1 MSDPARE
8 RPRYR
13 DRRSSSLMPGPAPN
27 DSGPKLG
34 SYVKHA
40 FLYPWNLL
48 FFLGGAALAAMSP
61 YPDALIPIIGGLEL
75 AYLTGLSSI
84 PRFRTAID
92 AKLAAR
98 ARGGSTTTAAAESSQ
113 QSLERILESLPAP
126 ALRRFLLLRQR
137 CFEMRSIASGVR
149 GQAGLDSAESI
160 RTPALDRLLYLFL
173 RLLVSQNGLDRF
185 LRSTSEKDLEG
196 KLADVR
202 TRLEAAKTAGDER
215 VKNSLQ
221 DSLADAELRL
231 DNYKKAAKDAEFV
244 AIELDRIETKIQ
256 ALIEMGVSRQDPDY
270 LSHQVTAA
278 AESMQH
284 TEAAVNQL
292 QHLTGLADQIE
303 EPPPILEANIGGLVA
318 RDR

>member
-1 MSDPARE
+1 MSE
-8 RPRYR
+8 SVYVR
-13 DRRSSSLMPGPAPN
+13 DRRSSSLMTPN
-27 DSGPKLG
+27 ESASGAGMKE
-34 SYVKHA
+34 YVKHA
-40 FLYPWNLL
+40 FLFPWNLL
-48 FFLGGAALAAMSP
+48 AFVGGAALAAMSP
-61 YPDALIPIIGGLEL
+61 HPDAFIPIVGALEI
-75 AYLTGLSSI
+75 AYLTGLTAI

-92 AKLAAR
+92 AKIAAR
-98 ARGGSTTTAAAESSQ
+98 RRGDADTPRANGAAE
-113 QSLERILESLPAP
+113 QSLEKILESLPAP

-137 CFEMRSIASGVR
+137 CFEMRSITSGIR
-149 GQAGLDSAESI
+149 GQADTASDSAESI
-160 RTPALDRLLYLFL
+160 WTPALDRLLYLFL

-185 LRSTSEKDLEG
+185 LRSTSEKDLDA
-196 KLADVR
+196 KLSDVR
-202 TRLEAAKTAGDER
+202 ARLETAKAANYER
-215 VKNSLQ
+215 LTRSLQ

-231 DNYKKAAKDAEFV
+231 DNYTKAAKDAEFV

>member
-1 MSDPARE
+1 M
-8 RPRYR
+8 
-13 DRRSSSLMPGPAPN
+13 APN
-27 DSGPKLG
+27 DTGPTLRD
-34 SYVKHA
+34 YIKHA

-48 FFLGGAALAAMSP
+48 FFLGGAALAVMSP
-61 YPDALIPIIGGLEL
+61 HPDAFLPIIGGLEL

-92 AKLAAR
+92 AKIAAK
-98 ARGGSTTTAAAESSQ
+98 ARGARSEVAASTSSQ
-113 QSLERILESLPAP
+113 SLDRILDSLPAP

-149 GQAGLDSAESI
+149 GQAGPDSAESI

-185 LRSTSEKDLEG
+185 LRSTSEKELDA

-202 TRLEAAKTAGDER
+202 ARFEAAKAAGDER

-221 DSLADAELRL
+221 DSVADAELRL

-270 LSHQVTAA
+270 LSNQVTAA

>member
-1 MSDPARE
+1 M
-8 RPRYR
+8 
-13 DRRSSSLMPGPAPN
+13 APN
-27 DSGPKLG
+27 ETVGPRLG

-48 FFLGGAALAAMSP
+48 LFLGGAAAAIMSP
-61 YPDALIPIIGGLEL
+61 YPDAFLPIIGALEI

-84 PRFRTAID
+84 PRFRTAVEAKIA
-92 AKLAAR
+92 AKL
-98 ARGGSTTTAAAESSQ
+98 RGSSADETPDAPKQ
-113 QSLERILESLPAP
+113 SQSLERILESLPAP

-137 CFEMRSIASGVR
+137 CFEMRSITSGVR
-149 GQAGLDSAESI
+149 GQTDASADSAESI

-185 LRSTSEKDLEG
+185 LRSTSEKDLEAR
-196 KLADVR
+196 LADVR

-221 DSLADAELRL
+221 DSVADAELRL

>member
-1 MSDPARE
+1 M
-8 RPRYR
+8 
-13 DRRSSSLMPGPAPN
+13 APN
-27 DSGPKLG
+27 DSPGPGLRG
-34 SYVKHA
+34 YVKHA
-40 FLYPWNLL
+40 FLYPWNIL

-61 YPDALIPIIGGLEL
+61 HPDAFIPIIGGLEL

-92 AKLAAR
+92 AKMAAKAR
-98 ARGGSTTTAAAESSQ
+98 AGRASSVASNSSQ

-137 CFEMRSIASGVR
+137 CFEMRSITSGVR
-149 GQAGLDSAESI
+149 GQADTGPDSAESI

-185 LRSTSEKDLEG
+185 LRSTSEKDLES

-202 TRLEAAKTAGDER
+202 TRLEAAKASSDER
-215 VKNSLQ
+215 VTNSLQ
-221 DSLADAELRL
+221 DSVADAELRL
-231 DNYKKAAKDAEFV
+231 ENYRKAAKDAEFV

-256 ALIEMGVSRQDPDY
+256 ALIEVGVSRQDPDY

-284 TEAAVNQL
+284 TEAAVNEL

-303 EPPPILEANIGGLVA
+303 EPPAILESTIAGLVA

>member
-1 MSDPARE
+1 MT
-8 RPRYR
+8 
-13 DRRSSSLMPGPAPN
+13 PN
-27 DSGPKLG
+27 ESASGAGIKE
-34 SYVKHA
+34 YVKHA
-40 FLYPWNLL
+40 FLFPWNLL
-48 FFLGGAALAAMSP
+48 AFVGGAALAAMSP
-61 YPDALIPIIGGLEL
+61 HPDAFIPIVGALEI
-75 AYLTGLSSI
+75 AYLTGLTAI

-92 AKLAAR
+92 AKIAAR
-98 ARGGSTTTAAAESSQ
+98 RRGDADTPRVTGAAE
-113 QSLERILESLPAP
+113 QSLEKILESLPAP

-137 CFEMRSIASGVR
+137 CFEMRSITSGIR
-149 GQAGLDSAESI
+149 GQADSASDSAESI

-185 LRSTSEKDLEG
+185 LRSTSEKDLDA
-196 KLADVR
+196 KLSDVR
-202 TRLEAAKTAGDER
+202 ARLETAKAANDER
-215 VKNSLQ
+215 VTRSLQ

-231 DNYKKAAKDAEFV
+231 DNYRKAAKDAEFV

>member
-1 MSDPARE
+1 
-8 RPRYR
+8 
-13 DRRSSSLMPGPAPN
+13 MPPTG
-27 DSGPKLG
+27 GGGLKE
-34 SYVKHA
+34 YVKHA

-48 FFLGGAALAAMSP
+48 LFLGGAALAAMSP
-61 YPDALIPIIGGLEL
+61 YPDALLPIVGGLEI
-75 AYLTGLSSI
+75 AYLTGLTAL
-84 PRFRTAID
+84 PRFRLAID
-92 AKLAAR
+92 ARLAKK
-98 ARGGSTTTAAAESSQ
+98 ARGEPIEPDRAAANAQ
-113 QSLERILESLPAP
+113 TLQKILESLPAP
-126 ALRRFLLLRQR
+126 ALRRFLMLRQR

-149 GQAGLDSAESI
+149 GQTDGTHDSAESI

-185 LRSTSEKDLEG
+185 LRSTGEKDLETR
-196 KLADVR
+196 ATDVR
-202 TRLEAAKTAGDER
+202 ARLESAKTAGDER
-215 VKNSLQ
+215 VIRSLQ

-256 ALIEMGVSRQDPDY
+256 ALIEMGVSRQDPEY
-270 LSHQVTAA
+270 VSHQVTAA
-278 AESMQH
+278 AESMQQ

-303 EPPPILEANIGGLVA
+303 EPPPILEANIGGAVI

>member
-1 MSDPARE
+1 M
-8 RPRYR
+8 
-13 DRRSSSLMPGPAPN
+13 APN
-27 DSGPKLG
+27 DSSGPGLRD
-34 SYVKHA
+34 YVKHA

-48 FFLGGAALAAMSP
+48 FFVGGAALAAMSP
-61 YPDALIPIIGGLEL
+61 HPDAFIPIIGALEL

-92 AKLAAR
+92 AKIAAKAR
-98 ARGGSTTTAAAESSQ
+98 AGRESSGAASSSQ

-137 CFEMRSIASGVR
+137 CFEMRSIASGIR
-149 GQAGLDSAESI
+149 GQADTGPDSAESI

-185 LRSTSEKDLEG
+185 LRSTSEKELET

-202 TRLEAAKTAGDER
+202 TRLEAAKPAGDER
-215 VKNSLQ
+215 VTNSLQ
-221 DSLADAELRL
+221 DSVADAELRL
-231 DNYKKAAKDAEFV
+231 ENYRKAAKDAEFV

-284 TEAAVNQL
+284 TEAAVDQL

-303 EPPPILEANIGGLVA
+303 EPPAILESTIAGLVA

>member
-1 MSDPARE
+1 M
-8 RPRYR
+8 
-13 DRRSSSLMPGPAPN
+13 APN
-27 DSGPKLG
+27 DSSGPGLRD
-34 SYVKHA
+34 YVKHA

-48 FFLGGAALAAMSP
+48 LFVGGAALAAMSP
-61 YPDALIPIIGGLEL
+61 HPDAFIPIIGALEL

-92 AKLAAR
+92 AKIAAKAR
-98 ARGGSTTTAAAESSQ
+98 AGRESSGAASSSQ

-137 CFEMRSIASGVR
+137 CFEMRSIASGIR
-149 GQAGLDSAESI
+149 GQADTGPDSAESI

-185 LRSTSEKDLEG
+185 LRSTSEKELET

-202 TRLEAAKTAGDER
+202 TRLEAAKPAGDER
-215 VKNSLQ
+215 VTNSLQ
-221 DSLADAELRL
+221 DSVADAELRL
-231 DNYKKAAKDAEFV
+231 ENYRKAAKDAEFV

-292 QHLTGLADQIE
+292 QHLTGLADEIE
-303 EPPPILEANIGGLVA
+303 EPPAILESTIAGLVA

>member
-1 MSDPARE
+1 M
-8 RPRYR
+8 
-13 DRRSSSLMPGPAPN
+13 APN
-27 DSGPKLG
+27 DSPGPGLRG
-34 SYVKHA
+34 YVKHA
-40 FLYPWNLL
+40 FLYPWNIL

-61 YPDALIPIIGGLEL
+61 HPDAFIPIIGGLEL

-92 AKLAAR
+92 AKMAAKAR
-98 ARGGSTTTAAAESSQ
+98 AGRASSVASNSSQ

-149 GQAGLDSAESI
+149 GQADTSPDSAESI

-185 LRSTSEKDLEG
+185 LRSTSEKDLESN
-196 KLADVR
+196 LADVR
-202 TRLEAAKTAGDER
+202 TRLEAAKASSDER
-215 VKNSLQ
+215 VTNSLQ
-221 DSLADAELRL
+221 DSVADAELRL
-231 DNYKKAAKDAEFV
+231 ENYRKAAKDAEFV

-256 ALIEMGVSRQDPDY
+256 ALIEVGVSRQDPDY

-284 TEAAVNQL
+284 TEAAVNEL

-303 EPPPILEANIGGLVA
+303 EPPAILESTIAGLVA

>member
-1 MSDPARE
+1 M
-8 RPRYR
+8 
-13 DRRSSSLMPGPAPN
+13 APN
-27 DSGPKLG
+27 DSSGPGLRD
-34 SYVKHA
+34 YVKHA

-48 FFLGGAALAAMSP
+48 FFVGGAALAAMSP
-61 YPDALIPIIGGLEL
+61 HPDAFIPIIGGLEL

-92 AKLAAR
+92 AKLAAKAR
-98 ARGGSTTTAAAESSQ
+98 AGRVSSGASGSSQ

-149 GQAGLDSAESI
+149 GQADTGPDSAESI

-185 LRSTSEKDLEG
+185 LRSTSEKDLST
-196 KLADVR
+196 KVTDVR
-202 TRLEAAKTAGDER
+202 TRLEAAKPAGDER
-215 VKNSLQ
+215 VTNSLQ
-221 DSLADAELRL
+221 DSVADAELRL
-231 DNYKKAAKDAEFV
+231 ENYRKAAKDAEFV

-284 TEAAVNQL
+284 TEAAVNDL

-303 EPPPILEANIGGLVA
+303 EPPAILESTIAGLVA

>member
-1 MSDPARE
+1 M
-8 RPRYR
+8 
-13 DRRSSSLMPGPAPN
+13 APN
-27 DSGPKLG
+27 EAPEPGLRQ
-34 SYVKHA
+34 YVKHA

-48 FFLGGAALAAMSP
+48 FFVGGAVLAAMSP
-61 YPDALIPIIGGLEL
+61 RPDAALAIVGGLEI

-84 PRFRTAID
+84 GRFRTAID

-98 ARGGSTTTAAAESSQ
+98 KRGDTETTNTGASSQ
-113 QSLERILESLPAP
+113 QSLEKILEGLPAP

-137 CFEMRSIASGVR
+137 CFEMRSITSGIR
-149 GQAGLDSAESI
+149 GQAEGSSDSAESI
-160 RTPALDRLLYLFL
+160 RTPALDRLLFLFL

-185 LRSTSEKDLEG
+185 LRSTSEKDLDA

-202 TRLEAAKTAGDER
+202 ARLETAKAANDER
-215 VKNSLQ
+215 VTRSLA

-292 QHLTGLADQIE
+292 QHLTGLADQVE
-303 EPPPILEANIGGLVA
+303 EPPAILEANIGGLVA

>member
-1 MSDPARE
+1 M
-8 RPRYR
+8 
-13 DRRSSSLMPGPAPN
+13 APN
-27 DSGPKLG
+27 DSGPGLRD
-34 SYVKHA
+34 YVKHA

-61 YPDALIPIIGGLEL
+61 QPGALLPIIGGLEL

-92 AKLAAR
+92 AKIAAKR
-98 ARGGSTTTAAAESSQ
+98 RGSSSDDAKTTSSQ
-113 QSLERILESLPAP
+113 QSLDRILESLPAP
-126 ALRRFLLLRQR
+126 GLRRFLLLRQR

-149 GQAGLDSAESI
+149 GQAGPDSAESI

-185 LRSTSEKDLEG
+185 LRSTSEKELEA

-202 TRLEAAKTAGDER
+202 ARFEAAKAAGDER

-221 DSLADAELRL
+221 DSVADAELRL
-231 DNYKKAAKDAEFV
+231 DNYRKAAKDAEFV

-270 LSHQVTAA
+270 LSNQVTAA

>member
-1 MSDPARE
+1 M
-8 RPRYR
+8 
-13 DRRSSSLMPGPAPN
+13 APN
-27 DSGPKLG
+27 ESASGAGMKE
-34 SYVKHA
+34 YVKHA
-40 FLYPWNLL
+40 FLFPWNLL
-48 FFLGGAALAAMSP
+48 AFIGGAALAAMSP
-61 YPDALIPIIGGLEL
+61 HPDAFIPIVGALEI
-75 AYLTGLSSI
+75 AYLTGLTAI

-92 AKLAAR
+92 AKIAAR
-98 ARGGSTTTAAAESSQ
+98 RRGDTDTARATGATE
-113 QSLERILESLPAP
+113 QSLEKILESLPAP

-137 CFEMRSIASGVR
+137 CFEMRSITSGIR
-149 GQAGLDSAESI
+149 GQADTASDSAESI

-173 RLLVSQNGLDRF
+173 RLLESQNGLDRF
-185 LRSTSEKDLEG
+185 LRSTSEKDLDA
-196 KLADVR
+196 KLSDVR
-202 TRLEAAKTAGDER
+202 ARLEAAKTANDER
-215 VKNSLQ
+215 VTRSLQ

-231 DNYKKAAKDAEFV
+231 DNYRKAMKDAEFV

>member
-1 MSDPARE
+1 MT
-8 RPRYR
+8 
-13 DRRSSSLMPGPAPN
+13 PN
-27 DSGPKLG
+27 DSRGPG
-34 SYVKHA
+34 FRDYVKHA

-48 FFLGGAALAAMSP
+48 FFVGGAALAVMSP
-61 YPDALIPIIGGLEL
+61 HPDAFIPIVGALEL
-75 AYLTGLSSI
+75 AYLTGLTSI

-92 AKLAAR
+92 AKLAAKAR
-98 ARGGSTTTAAAESSQ
+98 AGRVSAGASGSSQ

-149 GQAGLDSAESI
+149 GQADTGPDSAESI

-185 LRSTSEKDLEG
+185 LRSTSEKDLET
-196 KLADVR
+196 KVADVR

-215 VKNSLQ
+215 VTNSLQ
-221 DSLADAELRL
+221 DSVADAELRL
-231 DNYKKAAKDAEFV
+231 ENYRKAAKDAAFV

-284 TEAAVNQL
+284 TEVAVNEL

-303 EPPPILEANIGGLVA
+303 EPPAILESTIAGLVA

>member
-1 MSDPARE
+1 M
-8 RPRYR
+8 
-13 DRRSSSLMPGPAPN
+13 APN
-27 DSGPKLG
+27 EKVGAG
-34 SYVKHA
+34 MREYVKQA

-48 FFLGGAALAAMSP
+48 LFVGGAALAAMSP
-61 YPDALIPIIGGLEL
+61 QPDAFVPIVMGLEI
-75 AYLTGLSSI
+75 AYLTGLTAI

-92 AKLAAR
+92 AKMAAR
-98 ARGGSTTTAAAESSQ
+98 ARGASSEETPSTGSQ

-137 CFEMRSIASGVR
+137 CFEMRSITSGIR
-149 GQAGLDSAESI
+149 GQADHTADSADSI

-185 LRSTSEKDLEG
+185 LRSTSEKDLDA

-202 TRLEAAKTAGDER
+202 ARLEASKAANDER
-215 VKNSLQ
+215 VTRSLQ

-231 DNYKKAAKDAEFV
+231 DNYRKAMKDAEFV